1 MPDKTFPNVLVFDV
15 NETLLDITT
24 LSPLF
29 GRVFGDEGVL
39 REWFAQLVLYS
50 QTMTLSGRYTP
61 FGALGV
67 GALKMVAEIHQVT
80 LTDDDIGELKSRMA
94 EMPAHPDVAPALER
108 LKQAGFRLV
117 TLTNSPAGASPTPL
131 EKAGISDAF
140 ERHFSVDSVG
150 QFKPA
155 PATYQ
160 YVAEQL
166 EIELGDMCMIAC
178 HVWDTIGAQAVG
190 MQGALL
196 TRPHNAVL
204 PAENVPTPDF
214 IAAELMTLADQLI
227 AAREA

>member
-1 MPDKTFPNVLVFDV
+1 MSDTTFPDVLVFDV

-29 GRVFGDEGVL
+29 SRVFGDESVL

-50 QTMTLSGRYTP
+50 QTMTLSQRYTH

-67 GALKMVAEIHQVT
+67 GALKMVADIHQVR
-80 LTDDDIGELKSRMA
+80 LADDDIDELKSRMA

-131 EKAGISDAF
+131 EKAGISEAF
-140 ERHFSVDSVG
+140 EQHFSVDSVK

-155 PATYQ
+155 PATY
-160 YVAEQL
+160 
-166 EIELGDMCMIAC
+166 
-178 HVWDTIGAQAVG
+178 HVHDRLPCVGHHWCPGRRHAGRPADAPAQC
-190 MQGALL
+190 
-196 TRPHNAVL
+196 R
-204 PAENVPTPDF
+204 
-214 IAAELMTLADQLI
+214 
-227 AAREA
+227 AARRECAGP